1 MGTDTTVDLA
11 SRIGG
16 ATTDIA
22 SRVTGAIRDAARVT
36 GAGFEYLLTTAT
48 RESNLN
54 PNAKSPNS
62 SATGLFQF
70 LDQTWLATVKQAGP
84 NLGYGKYA
92 DAITQN
98 ASGRYT
104 VSDPAMLRDIMAL
117 RKDPSANAVMA
128 GAFSNANA
136 KVLTERLGREPTD
149 GELYIAHFLGAA
161 GAVRLISAAQTQP
174 NTSAASLFPRAAA
187 ANSPIFYDK
196 TGTARSLSQV
206 YNVLVARHDSGATRL
221 AAKPANAATAITT
234 ALATPAAATPAVAPA
249 TRAAPVPAAPPLI
262 AAANDTVLP
271 ATAAAYAA
279 EAAQAAPQRAAGPM
293 FHGLFQEGGRGAV
306 APVVRELWGV
316 RHGVTPELASAVPPA
331 APTADAPTTP
341 ASTPNRVNAP
351 MNLFQ
356 FLRPEVRGAA

>member
-1 MGTDTTVDLA
+1 
-11 SRIGG
+11 
-16 ATTDIA
+16 
-22 SRVTGAIRDAARVT
+22 
-36 GAGFEYLLTTAT
+36 
-48 RESNLN
+48 
-54 PNAKSPNS
+54 
-62 SATGLFQF
+62 
-70 LDQTWLATVKQAGP
+70 
-84 NLGYGKYA
+84 
-92 DAITQN
+92 
-98 ASGRYT
+98 
-104 VSDPAMLRDIMAL
+104 MLRDIMAL

-136 KVLTERLGREPTD
+136 KVLSERLGRKPTD

-187 ANSPIFYDK
+187 ANGPIFYDK
-196 TGTARSLSQV
+196 SGAPRSLSQV
-206 YNVLVARHDSGATRL
+206 YDLLVARHDSGATRL

-234 ALATPAAATPAVAPA
+234 ALAAPAAVAPA

-262 AAANDTVLP
+262 AAANDTALP

-279 EAAQAAPQRAAGPM
+279 EAAPVPPQRAAGPM
-293 FHGLFQEGGRGAV
+293 FHGLFQDGGRGAV

-316 RHGVTPELASAVPPA
+316 RHGVMPELASAVPP
-331 APTADAPTTP
+331 PAPTTDAPPAP
-341 ASTPNRVNAP
+341 ASPPNRVNAP

>member
-1 MGTDTTVDLA
+1 MGSDTTVDLA
-11 SRIGG
+11 ARIGG

-36 GAGFEYLLTTAT
+36 GAGFEYLLNTAV

-98 ASGRYT
+98 ASGRFT
-104 VSDPAMLRDIMAL
+104 VTDPAMLRDIMAL

-136 KVLTERLGREPTD
+136 KVLTERLGRKPSD

-174 NTSAASLFPRAAA
+174 NTSAASLFPKAAA

-196 TGTARSLSQV
+196 AGTARSLSQV
-206 YNVLVARHDSGATRL
+206 YNVLVAKHDSGATRL
-221 AAKPANAATAITT
+221 AAKPANTATTT
-234 ALATPAAATPAVAPA
+234 ALATPPAAPA
-249 TRAAPVPAAPPLI
+249 TRAAPMPAAPPLI

-271 ATAAAYAA
+271 ATATAYAA

-293 FHGLFQEGGRGAV
+293 FHGLFHEGGRGAV

-316 RHGVTPELASAVPPA
+316 RHGVTTETATAV
-331 APTADAPTTP
+331 APVTPGTQTTAPI
-341 ASTPNRVNAP
+341 PNRVNAP

-356 FLRPEVRGAA
+356 FLRPDARGAA